1 MTQIITITAPKQ
13 SFMYGEETKSLQ
25 VRHDQEG
32 QYFYNRL
39 DDILHAFD
47 GAKQFGV
54 GEFRV
59 GGEPIPFLVSDN
71 EQRHDPPRIS
81 HYPNDIVEISTA
93 VRSPDPSYSSDSII
107 IKEIHTGFGISAETS
122 LPPSASLSSSSSRS
136 CAAANTVGKNIAVRP
151 PSPHLSPAQS
161 QPPVL
166 DCVLPA
172 LNMVSFS
179 RLMEAATDKTDI
191 SQHLPRTSSL
201 APESTSATATANV
214 DTPLSR
220 SNSTQ
225 RRVPERPP
233 RLRPVQARPQHSPSS
248 SVSSSVSYSSQSSGA
263 TTLTSSSISP
273 PAPLLPPLPTPLSSL
288 SVENSKRFSV
298 ISNDASGLKSELVYI
313 NNLINAAQDRKS
325 EYFRELL
332 RYYGIL
338 LGQEQHVFEERLSS
352 QNLPH
357 LHNHNPQYRTGPKK
371 DIMERRLDAILVQ
384 SREIHECS
392 IPRFFVLLPETFGS
406 FDSKSL
412 KLEQCRLYFLCECEA
427 HSSGQSHRKSRSPSS
442 PTSPTSPSFSRRRVH
457 LHTHSSYAISRPNDF
472 LKWYGSYILGM
483 LKVLSHCLRTGTVA
497 HETSHDAMSG
507 VDSIPNATLA
517 NVVSGSISFLRQT
530 LEESG
535 ITPPLPTTSPEG
547 LQQQDGPLPN
557 VAALESADLRRLT
570 TFLQHNDGDRILG
583 NLYRITTGEGYIKW
597 VCHEHYEQSLRG
609 TTMDSF
615 LRILQG
621 INGTHDP
628 HLRKVTISLK
638 SSADSRTF
646 FEAFS
651 RQASDVDEL
660 DVVFDGW
667 SFWSRDLESLVK
679 SVCQSNVKSLKLDL
693 KDSVNDPICEF
704 GARITPGSKYQALFE
719 LLWNRNLQGLSLS
732 GAGAFGFRTSDFEM
746 GPHFSYLQSFHFLH
760 AINTSDQLRLMKLL
774 AYCSNLKDL
783 RLGDYVN
790 PSGIRQQMVSVIA
803 AMEHLRTLHLY
814 RVEGKCER
822 PVSGLLE
829 AFTKKATPLKELVCY
844 VGRVDEWELGEVIK
858 SLSGTLEVLVV
869 EQVSPPNLDLVP
881 VITDSSPTGS
891 SGASFQRQF
900 TSMPLP
906 SPFSR
911 LTYLDL
917 NANLSPQSMN
927 YLAGT
932 LKSLNLSIS
941 LLGFDVDGMKPLKVY
956 VQNCNNPTHLEVI
969 SLQGCKYANPWKFAP
984 LLKSLTLRRLQLSGL
999 SSPELKGMMGVMKL
1013 SRLECLILVEC
1024 HYDWTVEEALARKRA
1039 DFRPELMLH
1048 LSIASSE
1055 VSHQQV
1061 EEKGVDK
1068 VESREAVDTAV
1079 KLAARRVRIY
1089 SETQLLLLS
1098 KPLLGIF

>member
-54 GEFRV
+54 SEFRV

-71 EQRHDPPRIS
+71 GQ
-81 HYPNDIVEISTA
+81 
-93 VRSPDPSYSSDSII
+93 
-107 IKEIHTGFGISAETS
+107 
-122 LPPSASLSSSSSRS
+122 
-136 CAAANTVGKNIAVRP
+136 
-151 PSPHLSPAQS
+151 
-161 QPPVL
+161 
-166 DCVLPA
+166 
-172 LNMVSFS
+172 

-201 APESTSATATANV
+201 APESASATATAKV

-225 RRVPERPP
+225 CRVPERPP
-233 RLRPVQARPQHSPSS
+233 RLRPVQARPQYSPSS

-273 PAPLLPPLPTPLSSL
+273 PAPLLPLLPTPLSSL

-298 ISNDASGLKSELVYI
+298 ISNDASRLKSELVYI

-338 LGQEQHVFEERLSS
+338 LSQEQHVFEERLSS
-352 QNLPH
+352 QNLLH

-371 DIMERRLDAILVQ
+371 DIMERKLDAILVQ
-384 SREIHECS
+384 SREIHECY

-412 KLEQCRLYFLCECEA
+412 KIEQF
-427 HSSGQSHRKSRSPSS
+427 SQPKQSDKPHV
-442 PTSPTSPSFSRRRVH
+442 PSFSRRRVH
-457 LHTHSSYAISRPNDF
+457 LHTHSSYAISRPYDF
-472 LKWYGSYILGM
+472 LKWYGSYILGI

-530 LEESG
+530 LEECG

-621 INGTHDP
+621 INGTYDP

-760 AINTSDQLRLMKLL
+760 AIKTSDQLRLMKLL

-790 PSGIRQQMVSVIA
+790 PSRIRQQMVSVIA
-803 AMEHLRTLHLY
+803 AMEYLRTLHLY
-814 RVEGKCER
+814 RVEGKGER

-858 SLSGTLEVLVV
+858 SLSGALEILVV

-881 VITDSSPTGS
+881 VTTDSSPTGS

-911 LTYLDL
+911 LTHLDL

-932 LKSLNLSIS
+932 LKSLNLVHLGLTGHSKSLLEHVNFPALRSIS
-941 LLGFDVDGMKPLKVY
+941 LLGFDADGMKPLKVY

-999 SSPELKGMMGVMKL
+999 SSPELKGMMGVMNL
-1013 SRLECLILVEC
+1013 SRLECLVLVEC

-1048 LSIASSE
+1048 LSIANSE

-1089 SETQLLLLS
+1089 SEAQLLLLS
-1098 KPLLGIF
+1098 KPLLGVF